1 MKVDAIKYLYTFRG
15 QFTKDQLLGALPLLA
30 RHLES
35 TNYAVYTYAAICI
48 ERILFM
54 RVSGAT
60 GPMMYVAPRLLHS
73 SWLNM
78 NDNVNVKSKRYTP
91 NYFCDRF
98 SSEDIAPL
106 AETLT
111 SNLFRLIEL
120 GQTPEK
126 LAENDYLMKCK
137 GNAQI

>member
-1 MKVDAIKYLYTFRG
+1 MVYIPIPFIFSACFKFGVTETNAEVNILDFFEKHVIPDLNAPVSGAIHPILKVDAIKYLYTFRG

-60 GPMMYVAPRLLHS
+60 GPMMYVTQRLLS
-73 SWLNM
+73 QQSVKYEG
-78 NDNVNVKSKRYTP
+78 NVNVV
-91 NYFCDRF
+91 
-98 SSEDIAPL
+98 
-106 AETLT
+106 
-111 SNLFRLIEL
+111 
-120 GQTPEK
+120 
-126 LAENDYLMKCK
+126 
-137 GNAQI
+137 